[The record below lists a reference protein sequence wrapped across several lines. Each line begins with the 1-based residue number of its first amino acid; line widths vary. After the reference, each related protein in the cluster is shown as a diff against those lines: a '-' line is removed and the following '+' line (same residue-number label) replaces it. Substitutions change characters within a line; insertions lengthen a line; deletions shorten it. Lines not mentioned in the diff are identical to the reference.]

1 MCFNLTTMPRP
12 LVMLKT
18 LKKSIKKLK
27 KLAYWNTANRF
38 PALNY
43 LNSPDTN
50 QINETNKFH
59 VSLKYIAWLCDKFEG
74 NKKKIGFYLCV
85 LLLIGAG
92 SFLFNESFFCVF

>member
-1 MCFNLTTMPRP
+1 MPRP
-12 LVMLKT
+12 LVILKT
-18 LKKSIKKLK
+18 LKKSLKKLTDKK
-27 KLAYWNTANRF
+27 KLAYWNTTNRF

-74 NKKKIGFYLCV
+74 NNMLFIFVCV
-85 LLLIGAG
+85 VVGWCRE
-92 SFLFNESFFCVF
+92 LFV